1 MAKSFVKNEVCG
13 MTSVISLPLGDEFK
27 VTHKGD
33 DGPSSAIINS
43 ALYSAYSG
51 RNQLCAI
58 MLKIAVEL
66 AIHIV
71 CCEIDKVNR
80 FENG

>member
-1 MAKSFVKNEVCG
+1 
-13 MTSVISLPLGDEFK
+13 MTSVISLPVGDEVK
-27 VTHKGD
+27 VTQKGD
-33 DGPSSAIINS
+33 DGHLSVIINF
-43 ALYSAYSG
+43 ALYRAHDG

-58 MLKIAVEL
+58 MSKITVEL
-66 AIHIV
+66 AIQIV

>member
-1 MAKSFVKNEVCG
+1 
-13 MTSVISLPLGDEFK
+13 MTSVVSLPVGDDVK
-27 VTHKGD
+27 VTQKGD

-43 ALYSAYSG
+43 MLYRAHDG

-58 MLKIAVEL
+58 MSKIAVEL
-66 AIHIV
+66 AIQIV

>member
-1 MAKSFVKNEVCG
+1 
-13 MTSVISLPLGDEFK
+13 MTSIVSLPVDDDVK
-27 VTHKGD
+27 VTQKGD
-33 DGPSSAIINS
+33 DGHSRAIINS
-43 ALYSAYSG
+43 ALYRAHSG

-58 MLKIAVEL
+58 RSKIAVEL

>member
-1 MAKSFVKNEVCG
+1 MIAHAHELCG
-13 MTSVISLPLGDEFK
+13 MTSVISLPVGDEVK
-27 VTHKGD
+27 VTQKGD
-33 DGPSSAIINS
+33 DGHSSAIINF
-43 ALYSAYSG
+43 ALYSAHSR

-58 MLKIAVEL
+58 MSKIVVEL
-66 AIHIV
+66 AIQIV

>member
-1 MAKSFVKNEVCG
+1 M
-13 MTSVISLPLGDEFK
+13 GDGVK

-33 DGPSSAIINS
+33 DGHSGAIINS
-43 ALYSAYSG
+43 AIYRAHGG

-58 MLKIAVEL
+58 MSKIAVEL
-66 AIHIV
+66 AIQIV